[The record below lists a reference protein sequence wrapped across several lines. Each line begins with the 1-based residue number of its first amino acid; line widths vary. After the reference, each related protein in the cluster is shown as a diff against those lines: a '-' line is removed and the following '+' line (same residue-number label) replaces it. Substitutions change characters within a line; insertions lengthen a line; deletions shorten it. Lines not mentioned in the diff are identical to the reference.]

1 MLSIIVFDL
10 YYLRKKIKVLQVA
23 PLGAGGVTSLIL
35 NIAEKIDNEKVQFDY
50 LTFYDRK
57 EFNEDRAKALGGKK
71 YVVPIDHYKNPLI
84 RSLFKFFYA
93 IKVIHSSEA
102 DIIHINGSKPY
113 DVLVGVSAKL
123 AGVNTVFFHSHN
135 SSMDNEN
142 GIKKIIMDLF
152 KKLIPIISDYN
163 LACSDL
169 AAQFMF
175 PSQILK
181 EKKFTVIKNAIDVEK
196 YRFSEEVRSEYRK
209 KLNVENNLVIGHIGR
224 FMPQKNHKF
233 LIDIFSEI
241 YKKRSDAILILIGN
255 GELFDNIK
263 QYVVLSQLRKLVR
276 FYGTTNEVP
285 QILQAMDCFLFPS
298 FFEGLPV
305 GGVGVQASG
314 LPFVLTDTI
323 TKEVNFSDLVNYLS
337 LEDEPEKWA
346 DCVIKCSELK
356 RNRSEY
362 PEIVKKAGFDI
373 SEETKKLTSLYEKYA
388 KK

>member
-1 MLSIIVFDL
+1 M
-10 YYLRKKIKVLQVA
+10 KKPIKVLQVA

-35 NIAEKIDNEKVQFDY
+35 NIAEKIDNEKVHFDY

-57 EFNEDRAKALGGKK
+57 EFNEDRAKTLGGKK

-93 IKVIHSSEA
+93 IKVIRSSGA

-123 AGVNTVFFHSHN
+123 AGVKTVFFHSHN
-135 SSMDNEN
+135 SSMDSGS
-142 GIKKIIMDLF
+142 GIKKEIMNLF
-152 KKLIPIISDYN
+152 KKLIPVISDYN

-196 YRFSEEVRSEYRK
+196 YRFSEEVRLEYRK
-209 KLNVENNLVIGHIGR
+209 KLNVENKLVIGHIGR

-233 LIDIFSEI
+233 LIDIFAEI
-241 YKKRSDAILILIGN
+241 YKKRPDAILVLIGN
-255 GELFDNIK
+255 GELLEEIK
-263 QYVVLSQLRKLVR
+263 EYVEEKQLKEVVC

-285 QILQAMDCFLFPS
+285 QILQAFDCFLLPS
-298 FFEGLPV
+298 FYEGLPV
-305 GGVGVQASG
+305 VGVEVQASG
-314 LPFVLTDTI
+314 LPFILTDTI
-323 TKEVNFSDLVNYLS
+323 TKEVDFSDLVNYLS
-337 LEDEPEKWA
+337 LEDRPEKWA
-346 DCVIKCSELK
+346 ETVIKCSALK
-356 RNRSEY
+356 RNRSKY
-362 PEIVKKAGFDI
+362 PDIVRKAGFDI
-373 SEETKKLTSLYEKYA
+373 SEETNKLTGLYEKYA
-388 KK
+388 KRKA

>member
-1 MLSIIVFDL
+1 M
-10 YYLRKKIKVLQVA
+10 RKPIKVLQVA

-93 IKVIHSSEA
+93 IKVIRSSEA

-113 DVLVGVSAKL
+113 DVLVGV
-123 AGVNTVFFHSHN
+123 NTVFFHSHN
-135 SSMDNEN
+135 SSMDNGN
-142 GIKKIIMDLF
+142 GIKKNIMNLF
-152 KKLIPIISDYN
+152 KKLIPIVSDYN

-175 PSQILK
+175 PPQILK
-181 EKKFTVIKNAIDVEK
+181 EKNFTVIKNAIDVEK
-196 YRFSEEVRSEYRK
+196 YRFSEEVRLEYRK
-209 KLNVENNLVIGHIGR
+209 KLKMENKLIIGHIGR

-233 LIDIFSEI
+233 LIDIFAEI
-241 YKKRSDAILILIGN
+241 YKKRSDAVLVLIGN
-255 GELFDNIK
+255 GELLDEIK
-263 QYVVLSQLRKLVR
+263 EYVEKKQLENAVC

-285 QILQAMDCFLFPS
+285 QILQAFDCFLLPS
-298 FFEGLPV
+298 FYEGLPV
-305 GGVGVQASG
+305 VGVEVQASG

-323 TKEVNFSDLVNYLS
+323 TKEVDFSDLVNYLS

-356 RNRSEY
+356 RNRSKY
-362 PEIVKKAGFDI
+362 PDIVKEAGFDI

-388 KK
+388 KR

>member
-1 MLSIIVFDL
+1 M
-10 YYLRKKIKVLQVA
+10 RKKIKVLQVA

-263 QYVVLSQLRKLVR
+263 QYVEKKQLSKVVR

-305 GGVGVQASG
+305 VGVEVQASG
-314 LPFVLTDTI
+314 LPFELTDTI
-323 TKEVNFSDLVNYLS
+323 TKEVNISDLVNYLS

>member
-1 MLSIIVFDL
+1 M
-10 YYLRKKIKVLQVA
+10 
-23 PLGAGGVTSLIL
+23 
-35 NIAEKIDNEKVQFDY
+35 
-50 LTFYDRK
+50 
-57 EFNEDRAKALGGKK
+57 
-71 YVVPIDHYKNPLI
+71 
-84 RSLFKFFYA
+84 
-93 IKVIHSSEA
+93 
-102 DIIHINGSKPY
+102 
-113 DVLVGVSAKL
+113 LVGVSAKL

-263 QYVVLSQLRKLVR
+263 QYVEKKQLSKVVR

-305 GGVGVQASG
+305 VGVEVQASG

>member
-1 MLSIIVFDL
+1 M
-10 YYLRKKIKVLQVA
+10 RKKIKVLQVA

-255 GELFDNIK
+255 GELFDNVK
-263 QYVVLSQLRKLVR
+263 QYVEKKQLSKVVR

-305 GGVGVQASG
+305 VGVEVQASG

-337 LEDEPEKWA
+337 LEDEQEKWA

>member
-1 MLSIIVFDL
+1 M
-10 YYLRKKIKVLQVA
+10 RKPIKVLQVA

-93 IKVIHSSEA
+93 IKVIRSSEA

-135 SSMDNEN
+135 SSMDNGS
-142 GIKKIIMDLF
+142 GIKKNIMNLF
-152 KKLIPIISDYN
+152 KKLIPIVSDYN

-175 PSQILK
+175 PPQILK
-181 EKKFTVIKNAIDVEK
+181 EKNFTVIKNAIDVEK
-196 YRFSEEVRSEYRK
+196 YRFSEEVRLEYRK
-209 KLNVENNLVIGHIGR
+209 KLKMENKLIIGHIGR

-233 LIDIFSEI
+233 LIDIFAEI
-241 YKKRSDAILILIGN
+241 YKKRSDAVLVLIGN
-255 GELFDNIK
+255 GELLDEIK
-263 QYVVLSQLRKLVR
+263 EYVEKKQLKNAVC

-285 QILQAMDCFLFPS
+285 QILQAFDCFLLPS
-298 FFEGLPV
+298 FYEGLPV
-305 GGVGVQASG
+305 VGV
-314 LPFVLTDTI
+314 
-323 TKEVNFSDLVNYLS
+323 
-337 LEDEPEKWA
+337 
-346 DCVIKCSELK
+346 
-356 RNRSEY
+356 
-362 PEIVKKAGFDI
+362 
-373 SEETKKLTSLYEKYA
+373 
-388 KK
+388 

>member
-1 MLSIIVFDL
+1 M
-10 YYLRKKIKVLQVA
+10 RKKIKVLQVA

-241 YKKRSDAILILIGN
+241 YKKRSDAILILICN
-255 GELFDNIK
+255 GELFDNVK
-263 QYVVLSQLRKLVR
+263 QYVEKKQLSKVVR

-305 GGVGVQASG
+305 VGVEVQASG

>member
-1 MLSIIVFDL
+1 M
-10 YYLRKKIKVLQVA
+10 RKKIKVLQVA

-263 QYVVLSQLRKLVR
+263 QYVEKKQLSKVVR

-305 GGVGVQASG
+305 VGVEVQASG

-337 LEDEPEKWA
+337 FEDEPEKWA

>member
-1 MLSIIVFDL
+1 M
-10 YYLRKKIKVLQVA
+10 RKKIKVLQVA

-263 QYVVLSQLRKLVR
+263 QYVEKKQLSKVVR

-305 GGVGVQASG
+305 VGVEVQASG

-346 DCVIKCSELK
+346 DCVIKCYELK

>member
-1 MLSIIVFDL
+1 M
-10 YYLRKKIKVLQVA
+10 RKPIKVLQVA

-196 YRFSEEVRSEYRK
+196 YRFSEEVRLEYRK
-209 KLNVENNLVIGHIGR
+209 KLKMENKLIIGHIGR

-233 LIDIFSEI
+233 LIDIFAEI
-241 YKKRSDAILILIGN
+241 YKKRSDAVLVLIGN
-255 GELFDNIK
+255 GELLDEIK
-263 QYVVLSQLRKLVR
+263 EYVEKKQLKNAVC

-285 QILQAMDCFLFPS
+285 QILQAFDCFLLPS
-298 FFEGLPV
+298 FYEGLPV
-305 GGVGVQASG
+305 VGVEVQASG

-323 TKEVNFSDLVNYLS
+323 TKEVDFSDLVNYLS

-356 RNRSEY
+356 RNRSKY
-362 PEIVKKAGFDI
+362 PDIVKEAGFDI

-388 KK
+388 KR

>member
-1 MLSIIVFDL
+1 M
-10 YYLRKKIKVLQVA
+10 RKKIKVLQVA

-263 QYVVLSQLRKLVR
+263 QYVEKKQLSKVVR

-305 GGVGVQASG
+305 VGVEVQASG

-323 TKEVNFSDLVNYLS
+323 TKEVNFSDSVNYLS

>member
-1 MLSIIVFDL
+1 M
-10 YYLRKKIKVLQVA
+10 RKPIKVLQVA

-93 IKVIHSSEA
+93 IKVIRSSEA

-135 SSMDNEN
+135 SSMDNGN
-142 GIKKIIMDLF
+142 GIKKNIMNLF
-152 KKLIPIISDYN
+152 KKLIPIVSDYN

-175 PSQILK
+175 PPQILK
-181 EKKFTVIKNAIDVEK
+181 EKNFTVIKNAIDVEK
-196 YRFSEEVRSEYRK
+196 YRFSEEVRLEYRK
-209 KLNVENNLVIGHIGR
+209 KLKMENKLIIGHIGR

-233 LIDIFSEI
+233 LIDIFAEI
-241 YKKRSDAILILIGN
+241 YKKRSDAVLVLIGN
-255 GELFDNIK
+255 GELLDEIK
-263 QYVVLSQLRKLVR
+263 EYVEKKQLKNAVC

-285 QILQAMDCFLFPS
+285 QILQAFDCFLLPS
-298 FFEGLPV
+298 FYEGLPV
-305 GGVGVQASG
+305 VGVEVQASG

-323 TKEVNFSDLVNYLS
+323 TKEVDFSDLVNYLS
-337 LEDEPEKWA
+337 LEDEAEKWA

-356 RNRSEY
+356 RNRSKY
-362 PEIVKKAGFDI
+362 PDIVKEAGFDI

-388 KK
+388 KR

>member
-1 MLSIIVFDL
+1 M
-10 YYLRKKIKVLQVA
+10 RKPIKVLQVA

-93 IKVIHSSEA
+93 IKVIRSSEA

-135 SSMDNEN
+135 SSMDNGN
-142 GIKKIIMDLF
+142 GIKKNIMNLF
-152 KKLIPIISDYN
+152 KKLIPIVSDYN

-175 PSQILK
+175 PPQILK
-181 EKKFTVIKNAIDVEK
+181 EKNFTVIKNAIDVEK
-196 YRFSEEVRSEYRK
+196 YRFSEEVRLEYRK
-209 KLNVENNLVIGHIGR
+209 KLKIENKLIIVHIGR
-224 FMPQKNHKF
+224 FMPQKF
-233 LIDIFSEI
+233 LIDIFAEI
-241 YKKRSDAILILIGN
+241 YKKRSDAVLVLIGN
-255 GELFDNIK
+255 GELLDEIK
-263 QYVVLSQLRKLVR
+263 EYVEKKQLENAVC

-285 QILQAMDCFLFPS
+285 QILQAFDCFLLPS
-298 FFEGLPV
+298 FYEGLPV
-305 GGVGVQASG
+305 VGVEVQASG

-323 TKEVNFSDLVNYLS
+323 TKEVDFSDLVNYLS

-356 RNRSEY
+356 RNRSKY
-362 PEIVKKAGFDI
+362 PDIVKEAGFDI

-388 KK
+388 KR

>member
-1 MLSIIVFDL
+1 M
-10 YYLRKKIKVLQVA
+10 RKKIKVLQVA

-102 DIIHINGSKPY
+102 DIIHINGSEPY

-255 GELFDNIK
+255 GELFDNVK
-263 QYVVLSQLRKLVR
+263 QYVEKKQLSKVVR

-305 GGVGVQASG
+305 VGVEVQASG

>member
-1 MLSIIVFDL
+1 
-10 YYLRKKIKVLQVA
+10 
-23 PLGAGGVTSLIL
+23 
-35 NIAEKIDNEKVQFDY
+35 
-50 LTFYDRK
+50 
-57 EFNEDRAKALGGKK
+57 
-71 YVVPIDHYKNPLI
+71 
-84 RSLFKFFYA
+84 
-93 IKVIHSSEA
+93 
-102 DIIHINGSKPY
+102 
-113 DVLVGVSAKL
+113 
-123 AGVNTVFFHSHN
+123 
-135 SSMDNEN
+135 
-142 GIKKIIMDLF
+142 
-152 KKLIPIISDYN
+152 
-163 LACSDL
+163 
-169 AAQFMF
+169 
-175 PSQILK
+175 
-181 EKKFTVIKNAIDVEK
+181 
-196 YRFSEEVRSEYRK
+196 
-209 KLNVENNLVIGHIGR
+209 
-224 FMPQKNHKF
+224 MPQKNHKF

-255 GELFDNIK
+255 GELFDNVK
-263 QYVVLSQLRKLVR
+263 QYVEKKQLSKVVR

-305 GGVGVQASG
+305 VGVEVQASG

>member
-1 MLSIIVFDL
+1 M
-10 YYLRKKIKVLQVA
+10 RKKIKVLQVA

-255 GELFDNIK
+255 GELFDNVK
-263 QYVVLSQLRKLVR
+263 QYVEKKQLSKVVR

-285 QILQAMDCFLFPS
+285 QILQAMNCFLFPS

-305 GGVGVQASG
+305 VGVEVQASG